1 MEMKEIVAFVF
12 GLALLGN
19 AALFVPQAI
28 ALWRTKSDE
37 GISLITFGGFCI
49 LQVIGVIHGV
59 YQHDN
64 SLIVGLGASFLTC
77 GSVTFLTIVYRVR
90 RVRAQGAGRPV

>member
-1 MEMKEIVAFVF
+1 MKEIVAVIF

-28 ALWRTKSDE
+28 AVWRKKSDV
-37 GISLITFGGFCI
+37 GVSLVTFGGFCI
-49 LQVIGVIHGV
+49 LQVIGVIHGI
-59 YQHDN
+59 YQRDN

-77 GSVTFLTIVYRVR
+77 GTVTFLTVVYRIRRLRAVKVR
-90 RVRAQGAGRPV
+90 PPA

>member
-1 MEMKEIVAFVF
+1 MKEIVAVIF

-28 ALWRTKSDE
+28 AVWRKKSDA
-37 GISLITFGGFCI
+37 GVSLVTFGGFCV
-49 LQVIGVIHGV
+49 LQIIGVVHGV

-77 GSVTFLTIVYRVR
+77 GTVTFLTAVYRIR
-90 RVRAQGAGRPV
+90 RLRTVGNCPPA